1 MLLGWEANG
10 TASRSR
16 SMESSGISS
25 VETSDSATIEL
36 NAVIMNEK

>member
-10 TASRSR
+10 TASRSC
-16 SMESSGISS
+16 SLASFGISS
-25 VETSDSATIEL
+25 VETPDSAAIEL